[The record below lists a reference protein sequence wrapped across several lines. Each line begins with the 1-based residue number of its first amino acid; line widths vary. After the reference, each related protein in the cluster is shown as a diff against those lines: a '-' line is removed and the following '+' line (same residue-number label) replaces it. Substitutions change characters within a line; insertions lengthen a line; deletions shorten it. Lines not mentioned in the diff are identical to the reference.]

1 MPTYADLIGPSSNS
15 ELFFRARVSCEYCSF
30 VRVLITVGTRSVNR
44 PAWGVRTVI
53 ELVLSYTGL
62 IRSGSVAV

>member
-15 ELFFRARVSCEYCSF
+15 ELFFLHDGF
-30 VRVLITVGTRSVNR
+30 RVLITVGTRSVNR